1 MKFAIYNKEGKPITM
16 DELNREVAQFWKVNY
31 TKTKYVSPKGY
42 FSTWLDTISTAIA
55 GTQSNHW
62 IDVIGFFTK
71 VATVGA
77 SIREA
82 SFEGI
87 IDALKYYKPYIE
99 LCLYWKAQGYTP
111 VSC

>member
-1 MKFAIYNKEGKPITM
+1 MKFAIYNKEGKPITI
-16 DELNREVAQFWKVNY
+16 DELNREVAKFWEVEY
-31 TKTKYVSPKGY
+31 TETKYVSPKGY
-42 FSTWLDTISTAIA
+42 SSTWLDTVGTAIA
-55 GTQSNHW
+55 DIQSNEW

-71 VATVGA
+71 LATVGA
-77 SIREA
+77 SIGEA

-99 LCLYWKAQGYTP
+99 LCLYWKSKGYTP